1 MAQMFGLGFCFIKIK
16 GQRGMNSAIH
26 VTKSSR
32 FHKVKELKNNKIL
45 QRYDFTL
52 PTKIG

>member
-1 MAQMFGLGFCFIKIK
+1 MAQMFGLGFCFIKIQT
-16 GQRGMNSAIH
+16 QRNELCNSRNEEF
-26 VTKSSR
+26 SR